1 MINKGDSFLWIS
13 DYFLVNTNNYN
24 VDKPVEKLDKYL
36 TFALGDEAYGLE
48 IMQVR
53 EIFGLM
59 PITRVPAYVRGVIN
73 LRGKVIPVVDLR
85 LKFGMPGVE
94 DTKETCIIVV
104 NIDGLLIGIV
114 VDRVTEV
121 LDITEEKIEETSTFG
136 VNVDTQFI
144 MGLGKVGDKVV
155 ILLDILKVL
164 TAEEL
169 AVVAGA
175 EDVAP

>member
-1 MINKGDSFLWIS
+1 MTETAVLDRQ
-13 DYFLVNTNNYN
+13 
-24 VDKPVEKLDKYL
+24 VEKLDKYL

-53 EIFGLM
+53 EIIGLM
-59 PITRVPAYVRGVIN
+59 AITNVPRMPAFVRGVIN

-85 LKFGMPGVE
+85 LKFGMPRIE

-136 VNVDTQFI
+136 VHVDTQFI
-144 MGLGKVGDKVV
+144 MGLGLEFHKYLRG
-155 ILLDILKVL
+155 
-164 TAEEL
+164 
-169 AVVAGA
+169 
-175 EDVAP
+175 

>member
-1 MINKGDSFLWIS
+1 MTETAVLDRQ
-13 DYFLVNTNNYN
+13 
-24 VDKPVEKLDKYL
+24 VEKLDKYL

-53 EIFGLM
+53 EIIGLM
-59 PITRVPAYVRGVIN
+59 AITGVPRMPAFVRGVIN

-85 LKFGMPGVE
+85 LKFGMPRIE

-104 NIDGLLIGIV
+104 NIDNLLTGIV

-121 LDITEEKIEETSTFG
+121 LDISGEKIEETPAFG
-136 VNVDTQFI
+136 VNVDTRFI
-144 MGLGKVGDKVV
+144 MGLGKVGDKVI

-164 TAEEL
+164 NTQEL
-169 AVVAGA
+169 ASLTAGA
-175 EDVAP
+175 